1 MLLCDSQDSPEVL
14 VPGGWNRWPHP
25 IFQVAE
31 GACLMP
37 FGCYMV
43 AASLLSL
50 STLPFVLFLLSWLFF
65 Q

>member
-1 MLLCDSQDSPEVL
+1 MLLCGFQDSLEVL
-14 VPGGWNRWPHP
+14 VPVGWNRRPHP

-43 AASLLSL
+43 AAILLSL
-50 STLPFVLFLLSWLFF
+50 STLPFVLFFF
-65 Q
+65 S